1 MLDDELA
8 ESILA
13 MKEIKG
19 KEFVKLAVMIPRE
32 IFDLLLDLASHY
44 GSIDSAIS
52 RSIKR
57 MHEEVFKLPK
67 KSIRKVMTVEEALKR
82 DILNELKGII
92 RNLERRIKEVNRE
105 IQRVQKVS
113 AMVSPIT
120 SKEIMQHDRKIEHK
134 IEMPDLIVAGEQKI
148 IAPLE
153 TRKKIEDAIEDVLVV
168 AIAEDLLKEED
179 SNKE

>member
-92 RNLERRIKEVNRE
+92 RNLERRIKEV
-105 IQRVQKVS
+105 
-113 AMVSPIT
+113 
-120 SKEIMQHDRKIEHK
+120 
-134 IEMPDLIVAGEQKI
+134 
-148 IAPLE
+148 
-153 TRKKIEDAIEDVLVV
+153 
-168 AIAEDLLKEED
+168 
-179 SNKE
+179 